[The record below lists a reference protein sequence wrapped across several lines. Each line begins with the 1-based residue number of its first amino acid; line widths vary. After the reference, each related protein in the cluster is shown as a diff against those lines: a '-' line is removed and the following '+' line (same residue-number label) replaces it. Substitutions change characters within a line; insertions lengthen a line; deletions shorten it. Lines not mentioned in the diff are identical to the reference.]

1 MNKAN
6 PSSDA
11 ANALRFV
18 IPDLTRFQAELAQLV
33 TTPPPDPPAR
43 QQLELYLDTPD
54 LYLLRH
60 GYTLYVTPQAETWQ
74 LLLTDQQHL
83 LQGKLIDKKRVRL
96 TGDAPVATLKE
107 AYRLQRWPKALAAL
121 SATLAP
127 HPKLMAL
134 LLLQR
139 SSTAWAI
146 DAPPRAGA
154 VTVDTVM
161 VDTVTV
167 DTVTVDTLA
176 IYRGDRDEF
185 WPDATERP
193 LVQLAEATLIPRRG
207 KAKQVQAQRQT
218 GAPFAEL
225 TPVAASTLH
234 RALTL
239 LSGYPL
245 ASTAEAAGVQSTM
258 PVAEA
263 CRLLLHTQLIA
274 MLENEAGVRLS
285 HEMEYVHEMRVAI
298 RRARAALKLYGKFF
312 KPKAIRAL
320 RKALRATARQL
331 GQVRDLDVAL
341 AKAKRKGDSQG
352 RRKKAQA
359 QLLAEWQAQRALAY
373 DTLLSWL
380 DSRAYSTFVADFYD
394 FCTTPGLGAKARHTG
409 VGEAPPPTQV
419 RHVMPS
425 LLMARFE
432 QVRTY
437 EGLVRAGEI
446 VDYAT
451 VHALRIDCKY
461 LRYSLEFV
469 RHLLGAEGEIL
480 IGRLKTL
487 QDLLG
492 DLNDA
497 VVAKEMMAHHADQL
511 GSAVLARQQ
520 AVIDELSKAVP
531 AALADFVTLENRQ
544 RVGAALAQL

>member
-1 MNKAN
+1 MSKAN
-6 PSSDA
+6 PSIEA
-11 ANALRFV
+11 PNTLRFV
-18 IPDLTRFQAELAQLV
+18 IPDLTRFQAELAQLATAGAPV
-33 TTPPPDPPAR
+33 PPAR

-74 LLLTDQQHL
+74 VVLTDQQHL
-83 LQGKLIDKKRVRL
+83 LRGKLIDKERVRL

-107 AYRLQRWPKALAAL
+107 AYRPQRWPKALADL
-121 SATLAP
+121 GATLAP
-127 HPKLMAL
+127 HPKLMPL

-139 SSTAWAI
+139 NSTTWAI

-154 VTVDTVM
+154 VTVDTV
-161 VDTVTV
+161 T
-167 DTVTVDTLA
+167 
-176 IYRGDRDEF
+176 IYQGDRDEF
-185 WPDATERP
+185 WPDVAERP
-193 LVQLAEATLIPRRG
+193 LAQLTEATFMPRRG
-207 KAKQVQAQRQT
+207 KAKQVQAQLPT
-218 GAPFAEL
+218 VAPFAEL

-274 MLENEAGVRLS
+274 MVENEAGVRLS

-312 KPKAIRAL
+312 KLKATRAL
-320 RKALRATARQL
+320 RKALRTTARQL

-341 AKAKRKGDSQG
+341 AKAKRKGDGQD
-352 RRKKAQA
+352 RRKKVQA
-359 QLLAEWQAQRALAY
+359 QLLAEWQTQRAVAY
-373 DTLLSWL
+373 DALLSWL

-394 FCTTPGLGAKARHTG
+394 FCTTSGLGAKVHHAG

-437 EGLVRAGEI
+437 EGLVRTEET

-469 RHLLGAEGEIL
+469 RHLLGAEGEML
-480 IGRLKTL
+480 IDRLKTL

-511 GSAVLARQQ
+511 GSAALARHQ

-531 AALADFVTLENRQ
+531 TALADFVTLENRQ